1 MKEFMVDRAEE
12 ELKFAADRMLG
23 RLAKWLRIIG
33 QDVIYGQHLSG
44 RGLVRAATQER
55 RVMLTRD
62 RSIRRWNP
70 DRCIFIRDDHFR
82 GQLKQVVEACGL
94 DPFAGLLTRCVECNE
109 PLRPTVK
116 EQIADTVPPYVLET
130 QDVFSICP
138 GCRRVFWA
146 ATHQQLMVEELKR
159 LGFTSSGN

>member
-1 MKEFMVDRAEE
+1 
-12 ELKFAADRMLG
+12 
-23 RLAKWLRIIG
+23 
-33 QDVIYGQHLSG
+33 
-44 RGLVRAATQER
+44 
-55 RVMLTRD
+55 MLTRD

-82 GQLKQVVEACGL
+82 AQLKQVVEACGL
-94 DPFAGLLTRCVECNE
+94 DPFAGLLTRCVECND
-109 PLRPTVK
+109 PLRPIVK

-130 QDVFSICP
+130 QNVFSICP